1 MLNNRILFPVDFS
14 VRCLRAAPLVRALAA
29 QLRSEVTLLHV
40 ISYPPAWAESGIPFG
55 VAESAVY
62 APRLDTEPIRVER
75 ERMLS
80 EVAAKEFAGNRVF
93 QVVEI
98 GDAALNITEHAERHG
113 FGLIAMPTHGY
124 GRFRRFLVG
133 SVTAKVLHD
142 VHCPVWTDAHTNE
155 INDRAPS
162 PLAHIVCGV
171 DIDPRNVRVMRWAA
185 ELAEAADAQMTIAH
199 VVGAPEAY
207 GSEDYN
213 SFRQF
218 LVDTATEELHKLM
231 IQADV
236 RAETWMAG
244 GRIAGTLRRAVELL
258 HADLLVIGRG
268 CLPNPLGRLR
278 THAYSIVHESPCP
291 VISV

>member
-1 MLNNRILFPVDFS
+1 MRNGRILFPVDFS
-14 VRCLRAAPLVRALAA
+14 ARCLRAAPLVRALAA
-29 QLRSEVTLLHV
+29 QLRAEVTLLHV

-55 VAESAVY
+55 VAESAIY

-80 EVAAKEFAGNRVF
+80 EVAAKEFAGTPLF

-113 FGLIAMPTHGY
+113 FGLITMPTHGY

-142 VHCPVWTDAHTNE
+142 VHCPVWTDAHTSDLK
-155 INDRAPS
+155 DRAAG
-162 PLAHIVCGV
+162 PLANIVCGV
-171 DIDPRNVRVMRWAA
+171 DIDARSVRVMRWAA
-185 ELAEAADAQMTIAH
+185 ELAAATGAQLTIAH
-199 VVGAPEAY
+199 VVGAPETY
-207 GSEDYN
+207 GTEDYTP
-213 SFRQF
+213 FRQF

-231 IQADV
+231 TEAEV
-236 RAETWMAG
+236 SAETWMAG
-244 GRIAGTLRRAVELL
+244 GRIPGTLRRAVELL

-278 THAYSIVHESPCP
+278 THAYGIIHESPCP